1 METFKLV
8 PVRPGGAE
16 AASRVRAADAEA
28 SLTESLAKD
37 IQTLWADE
45 GVKACYER
53 RDEFWLLD
61 ARVLSVDYMVVYTSV
76 SRQQLQGVRNKV
88 YV

>member
-1 METFKLV
+1 LNLLQEYIHAIRRNCIDSMQTMLDAMETFKLV

-61 ARVLSVDYMVVYTSV
+61 AR
-76 SRQQLQGVRNKV
+76 
-88 YV
+88 